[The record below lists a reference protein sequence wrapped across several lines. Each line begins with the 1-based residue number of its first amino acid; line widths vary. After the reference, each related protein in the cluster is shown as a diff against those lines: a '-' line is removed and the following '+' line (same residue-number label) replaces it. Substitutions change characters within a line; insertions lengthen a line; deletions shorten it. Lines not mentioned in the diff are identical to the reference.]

1 MASAQSFEQAFRR
14 ARELQARG
22 SRVKAERLYRELL
35 ARGDQRE
42 LVLRGLVDFYMESR
56 RADDA
61 ILHLVALTEEVPD
74 SPYYYGR
81 LAGLLDGLGRT
92 EQAIGHYLRL
102 LERQPD
108 LADVHYNLALLY
120 KKEKRWR
127 DAIAAYERA
136 LALGIPRPH
145 EVHSN
150 LGVLYSAMRRPDEA
164 ADSYERALALE
175 PDYVPALFNLG
186 GLREESGDRERS
198 RVLYERILELE
209 PHHAG
214 ALARL
219 VHASRIESGDDP
231 LLTAI
236 DRALAATQN
245 DAAGQEELLFARGK
259 ALDDLGRYDE
269 AFAAFAS
276 ANALGKRRLPPYRP
290 EAVEAAV
297 GRIIDGC
304 DRAWLERVQT
314 DSPHSP
320 IFICG
325 MFRSGST
332 LIEQILAAHPAITA
346 GGELEFF
353 PWLTARRLGLW
364 PDQALAAPREAL
376 QALGQAYTEHVR
388 ELFPDAGNVTDK
400 RPDNFL
406 YLGLIRAVFPA
417 ARIVCTQRDA
427 ADTCLS
433 IWFQQLGGL
442 TYAADLAQIAHYHRQ
457 HERLMA
463 HWRELCGDALYAVD
477 YDSLVRDPEPV
488 VRGLLEFLGLP
499 WDERCLDFRDAERPV
514 QTASVWQVRE
524 ALHARSSGRWRHY
537 APHLRGIAGPWHDL

>member
-1 MASAQSFEQAFRR
+1 MAATQAFEQAFRR

-35 ARGDQRE
+35 ARGEERE
-42 LVLRGLVDFYMESR
+42 RVLRGLVDLYMETR
-56 RADDA
+56 RPDEA
-61 ILHLVALTEEVPD
+61 IRHLVALTEEVPD
-74 SPYYYGR
+74 SPFYYGK

-92 EQAIGHYLRL
+92 EQAIAHYLRL
-102 LERQPD
+102 LEHRPD

-136 LALGIPRPH
+136 LELGIARPH
-145 EVHSN
+145 EVYSN

-164 ADSYERALALE
+164 ARTYERALELE

-198 RVLYERILELE
+198 RSLYERVLELE
-209 PHHAG
+209 PHHSG

-219 VHASRIESGDDP
+219 VHASRVERDDDP
-231 LLTAI
+231 LLTTL
-236 DRALAATQN
+236 DRALAATQQ
-245 DAAGQEELLFARGK
+245 DPVSQEELLFARGK
-259 ALDDLGRYDE
+259 ALDDLGRYAE
-269 AFAAFAS
+269 AFAAYEA
-276 ANALGKRRLPPYRP
+276 ANALGKRRSPPYRL
-290 EAVEAAV
+290 AAV
-297 GRIIDGC
+297 AAAFDRVIAGC

-314 DSPHSP
+314 GSLDSP

-332 LIEQILAAHPAITA
+332 LVEQILSAHPAITA

-353 PWLTARRLGLW
+353 PWLTARRLGIW
-364 PDQALAAPREAL
+364 PDQALSAEREAL
-376 QALGQAYTEHVR
+376 EALGQAYTEHAR
-388 ELFPDAGNVTDK
+388 ELFPGAANVTDK

-417 ARIVCTQRDA
+417 ARIVYTRRDA

-442 TYAADLAQIAHYHRQ
+442 TYAADLAHIAHFHRQ

-463 HWRELCGDALYAVD
+463 HWRELCGSALFTVD
-477 YDSLVRDPEPV
+477 YDSLVQDPEPA

-499 WDERCLDFRDAERPV
+499 WDERCLDFRAAERPV

-524 ALHARSSGRWRHY
+524 ALHTRSRGRWRHY
-537 APHLRGIAGPWHDL
+537 APQLRGIEGPWED